1 MNSGKRIS
9 AWWNSLLCWL
19 FDHSLTTICNRCGK
33 FVDLEGT
40 KRPTLEERIN
50 NYFKNR
56 KERKLNPDKP
66 LFKGS
71 LKLKDGLKK
80 YSINLLTN
88 ELRLVEYQ
96 EEKEYKTD
104 KYGCK
109 KRDKKGNPICK
120 VTSRKAE
127 YNPSCVYIDAD
138 NDVNAIRKANN
149 YIRGVKRGV
158 VITYVSTHDPKEKSI
173 TVKL

>member
-19 FDHSLTTICNRCGK
+19 FGHSLTTICTRCGK

-71 LKLKDGLKK
+71 LKLKTGLKK

-88 ELRLVEYQ
+88 ELRLVEYI
-96 EEKEYKTD
+96 EETD
-104 KYGCK
+104 W
-109 KRDKKGNPICK
+109 DNK
-120 VTSRKAE
+120 VTARKSK
-127 YNPSCVYIDAD
+127 YDPSCVYIDAV
-138 NDVNAIRKANN
+138 NDENAIRKANN

-158 VITYVSTHDPKEKSI
+158 VITYVSTHDPKDKGI
-173 TVKL
+173 KVKL

>member
-19 FDHSLTTICNRCGK
+19 FGHSLTTICTRCGK

-71 LKLKDGLKK
+71 LKLIPGMKK
-80 YSINLLTN
+80 YSINLKTN
-88 ELRLVEYQ
+88 ELRLVEYIR
-96 EEKEYKTD
+96 END
-104 KYGCK
+104 FSGH
-109 KRDKKGNPICK
+109 
-120 VTSRKAE
+120 VTARKAK
-127 YNPSCVYIDAD
+127 YDPLCVYIDAV
-138 NDVNAIRKANN
+138 NDENAIRKANN

-158 VITYVSTHDPKEKSI
+158 VITYVSTHDPKEK
-173 TVKL
+173 